1 MKFRID
7 FHGIVMEYERQPMS
21 QERFKVICGLWIGVI
36 GAFAFKAALAAV
48 GGWAV
53 ATVALL
59 ALFYLMVTNI

>member
-21 QERFKVICGLWIGVI
+21 PERFKAICGLGIGVI
-36 GAFAFKAALAAV
+36 GAFAFKAALAAA

-53 ATVALL
+53 AAIAIL
-59 ALFYLMVTNI
+59 ALFYIMVTNI